1 MTVLY
6 LYRLTVN
13 PPQVAKEA
21 LANMREPSS
30 SQDYKDLLWD
40 LPVSVQVL
48 HQHQK
53 VN

>member
-30 SQDYKDLLWD
+30 SQDYSIYYGTCPSAFRYSTNIK
-40 LPVSVQVL
+40 
-48 HQHQK
+48 K
-53 VN
+53 